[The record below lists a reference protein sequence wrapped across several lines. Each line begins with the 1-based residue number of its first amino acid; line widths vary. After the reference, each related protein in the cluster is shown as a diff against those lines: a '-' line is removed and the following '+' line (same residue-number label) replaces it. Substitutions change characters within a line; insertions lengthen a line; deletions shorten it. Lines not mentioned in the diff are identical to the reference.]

1 MKVNKSKFKMI
12 PLKQLWKA
20 QWNYKEDNQEQLN
33 RLVENMKR
41 NNQVENIQVREVES
55 EDGKTFFEVINGN
68 HRLDAMTTIGFP
80 SAMCYNHGQISD
92 AQAQRIAIETNETR
106 FQNDG
111 TKMSELI
118 ASFSKDF
125 SMEELA
131 QTLPFTEEE
140 INGHINLL
148 NYSFDD
154 INTDGEEGEFNPNA
168 PDNLKTI
175 RVTVP
180 EETFNL
186 WTQWKERMNDEL
198 GYDSETKAIE
208 FALIEAMNTPTMSK

>member
-1 MKVNKSKFKMI
+1 MEINKKNFKSI
-12 PLKQLWKA
+12 ALDKLVKA
-20 QWNYKEDNQEQLN
+20 SWNYKEDNETQMTN
-33 RLVENMKR
+33 LVNNMKR
-41 NNQVENIQVREVES
+41 NNQVENLQVREL
-55 EDGKTFFEVINGN
+55 DTGFFEVINGN
-68 HRLDAMTTIGFP
+68 HRLDAMSTLEFK
-80 SAMCYNHGQISD
+80 SAMCYNHGTISLPE
-92 AQAQRIAIETNETR
+92 AQRIAIETNETR

-118 ASFSKDF
+118 AEISKDF

-131 QTLPFTEEE
+131 QTLPFTPEE
-140 INGHINLL
+140 IEGHINLL

-175 RVTVP
+175 MVKVP

-186 WTQWKERMNDEL
+186 WKQWKERMNDEL

-208 FALIEAMNTPTMSK
+208 FALIEAMNTPNMSK